1 MSSAFAPYMAVAE
14 VAVLLRTSA
23 GAIYKMVE
31 RGQLPGVIRV
41 GKRLLVERA
50 VLVHWLH
57 QNRTPSLTG
66 GQR

>member
-1 MSSAFAPYMAVAE
+1 
-14 VAVLLRTSA
+14 LLRTSA

-50 VLVHWLH
+50 VLVHWLY

>member
-14 VAVLLRTSA
+14 VAALLRTSA

-41 GKRLLVERA
+41 GKRLLVERES
-50 VLVHWLH
+50 LVHWLH
-57 QNRTPSLTG
+57 QNRTPSSRG
-66 GQR
+66 ERR

>member
-1 MSSAFAPYMAVAE
+1 MSPALLTAQE
-14 VAVLLRTSA
+14 VAALLRTSA

-41 GKRLLVERA
+41 GKRLLVERE
-50 VLVHWLH
+50 VLVHWLY